1 MNTGQFPVYKSLI
14 ERAQIYGES
23 RGVEVLFGIEAEVF
37 PNSERLE
44 SMRKVLAAEQ
54 FDFVLGSLHHQLPI
68 FRRWLTEQNHKT
80 DQDKINAYF
89 VALAEGAASG
99 LYDSMS
105 HPDVIRIY
113 GTIDSFEPEDHES
126 TIIYFLE
133 TLVKHDVHM
142 EVNTSGL
149 TKGVYKI
156 HPDPII
162 LRWARRLG
170 VKLTIGSDS
179 HNPKQVGQFFPQ
191 AYNLLDDIGFEHISY
206 FKDRTSVEVSL
217 ESILSANLR

>member
-1 MNTGQFPVYKSLI
+1 MNIRQFPTYKSLI

-37 PNSERLE
+37 PNAEKLE
-44 SMRKVLAAEQ
+44 SMKAVLATEQ
-54 FDFVLGSLHHQLPI
+54 FDFILGSLHHQLPI
-68 FRRWLTEQNHKT
+68 FRRWLSEQNHNT
-80 DQDKINAYF
+80 DQDKIDAYF
-89 VALAEGAASG
+89 SALAEGAASG
-99 LYDSMS
+99 LYNSMS

-113 GTIDSFEPEDHES
+113 GTIDSFEPEDHEA
-126 TIIYFLE
+126 TISNFLR

-162 LRWARRLG
+162 LGWAQKLG
-170 VKLTIGSDS
+170 VRLTIGSDS
-179 HNPKQVGQFFPQ
+179 HNPKQVGQYFTQ
-191 AYNLLDDIGFEHISY
+191 AFKLLDDIGFEHISY
-206 FKDRTSVEVSL
+206 FKNGIPIDVSL
-217 ESILSANLR
+217 ETILKGR